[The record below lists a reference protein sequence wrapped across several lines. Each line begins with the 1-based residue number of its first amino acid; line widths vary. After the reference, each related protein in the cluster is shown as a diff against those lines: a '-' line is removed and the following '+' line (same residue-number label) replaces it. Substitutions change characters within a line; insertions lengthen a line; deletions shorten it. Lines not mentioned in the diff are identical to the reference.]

1 MIDIIYTVNLYLI
14 ITFVLLYTM
23 VKYIEIEMTE
33 EKEIFYYKV
42 IIGNKITTS
51 EITLIRGGDRQGD
64 QVEYY
69 CRNKDNVER

>member
-1 MIDIIYTVNLYLI
+1 M
-14 ITFVLLYTM
+14 
-23 VKYIEIEMTE
+23 KYIEIEMTE